1 MASYERI
8 DPDHAA
14 VAEITARL
22 VTGRIIEALYENR
35 PPVPPGWLNFDQAA
49 AYLGYT
55 TTKAFR
61 DRCSQPNPP
70 RSVKHGRLRK
80 FRREWLDE
88 WMMSGDE

>member
-35 PPVPPGWLNFDQAA
+35 PPVLPGWLNFD
-49 AYLGYT
+49 
-55 TTKAFR
+55 
-61 DRCSQPNPP
+61 
-70 RSVKHGRLRK
+70 
-80 FRREWLDE
+80 
-88 WMMSGDE
+88 

>member
-22 VTGRIIEALYENR
+22 ITGRIIEALYENR
-35 PPVPPGWLNFDQAA
+35 PTVPPGWLNFDQAA

-61 DRCSQPNPP
+61 DLCSQPNPP
-70 RSVKHGRLRK
+70 RSISTAG
-80 FRREWLDE
+80 FASFAANGST
-88 WMMSGDE
+88 SGC